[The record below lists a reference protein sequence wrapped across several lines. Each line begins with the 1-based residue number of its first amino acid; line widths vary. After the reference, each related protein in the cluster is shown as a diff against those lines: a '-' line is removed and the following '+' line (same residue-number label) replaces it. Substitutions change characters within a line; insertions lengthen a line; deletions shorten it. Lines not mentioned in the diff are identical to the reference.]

1 MRTASALIAAA
12 AALALSAPAASA
24 TLTSAPAPVVVTEG
38 SEAPELTREELI
50 EAAIKASEAYEKKQT
65 PKTEAALREA
75 LEAWLADVTERMD
88 ELDAERDEA
97 GELPEEL
104 ADTEAELLEE
114 RVLLR
119 KLYKELPLDDV
130 SSHPLPTILT
140 EANVADEEA
149 EVTTAEAT
157 AAVLGEGA
165 EDADAD
171 AGAEDAGA
179 EAAEV
184 AAEEAAE
191 PVATERA
198 TAKTA
203 TAKTA
208 RATAEPTLRQRVV
221 TLADD
226 TTTSTTTSETT
237 TDTTT
242 TNTTTTSTTT
252 GTSTS
257 TTTSTT
263 SSATTS
269 GTATVLENRT
279 TEATTTRSSTST
291 SSSTSS
297 TTRTSTP
304 TSTTSTTRNDDL
316 AETGTPMLGL
326 IALGALLVVGGVFLT
341 RRGNE

>member
-38 SEAPELTREELI
+38 SEAPELTRTELI
-50 EAAIKASEAYEKKQT
+50 EAAIKASEAYAKKQT

-104 ADTEAELLEE
+104 ADAEAELLEE

-119 KLYKELPLDDV
+119 KLYKELPLDDA
-130 SSHPLPTILT
+130 STHPLPTILT

-157 AAVLGEGA
+157 AALLGEGA
-165 EDADAD
+165 EAEEADEAAGADA
-171 AGAEDAGA
+171 A
-179 EAAEV
+179 EA
-184 AAEEAAE
+184 AAEEAKE
-191 PVATERA
+191 PVAAEL
-198 TAKTA
+198 A

-242 TNTTTTSTTT
+242 TNTSTTSTTT
-252 GTSTS
+252 TG
-257 TTTSTT
+257 TSTT

>member
-24 TLTSAPAPVVVTEG
+24 TMTSSPAPVVLTEG

-50 EAAIKASEAYEKKQT
+50 EAAIKASEAYAKKQT

-75 LEAWLADVTERMD
+75 LEAWLEDVTERMD
-88 ELDAERDEA
+88 ELDAKRDEA

-119 KLYKELPLDDV
+119 KLYKELPLADA
-130 SSHPLPTILT
+130 STHPLPTILT
-140 EANVADEEA
+140 EANVAEEEA
-149 EVTTAEAT
+149 EVTTAVAT
-157 AAVLGEGA
+157 A
-165 EDADAD
+165 
-171 AGAEDAGA
+171 
-179 EAAEV
+179 
-184 AAEEAAE
+184 
-191 PVATERA
+191 
-198 TAKTA
+198 
-203 TAKTA
+203 
-208 RATAEPTLRQRVV
+208 AEPTLRQRVV

-226 TTTSTTTSETT
+226 TTTSNTTTSETT
-237 TDTTT
+237 TGTATDTTT
-242 TNTTTTSTTT
+242 TNTTTNTTTSTTT

-257 TTTSTT
+257 TTT
-263 SSATTS
+263 SATTS

-279 TEATTTRSSTST
+279 TEATTTRSSTSS

-304 TSTTSTTRNDDL
+304 TSTTSTTRSDDL

-341 RRGNE
+341 RRGNK

>member
-24 TLTSAPAPVVVTEG
+24 TLTSSPAPVVLTEG

-50 EAAIKASEAYEKKQT
+50 EAAIKASEAYAKKQT

-75 LEAWLADVTERMD
+75 LEAWLEDVTERMD

-97 GELPEEL
+97 GELPQEL
-104 ADTEAELLEE
+104 ADAEAELLEE

-119 KLYKELPLDDV
+119 KLYKELPLDDA
-130 SSHPLPTILT
+130 STHPLPTILT
-140 EANVADEEA
+140 EANVAEEEA

-157 AAVLGEGA
+157 AA
-165 EDADAD
+165 
-171 AGAEDAGA
+171 
-179 EAAEV
+179 
-184 AAEEAAE
+184 
-191 PVATERA
+191 
-198 TAKTA
+198 
-203 TAKTA
+203 
-208 RATAEPTLRQRVV
+208 EPTLRQRVV
-221 TLADD
+221 TLEDE
-226 TTTSTTTSETT
+226 TTTSNTTTSETT
-237 TDTTT
+237 TGTATDTTTTNTT

-257 TTTSTT
+257 TTT
-263 SSATTS
+263 SATTS

-279 TEATTTRSSTST
+279 TEATTTRTSTSS

-304 TSTTSTTRNDDL
+304 TSTTSTTRSDDL

-326 IALGALLVVGGVFLT
+326 IALGALLVVGGVFLV
-341 RRGNE
+341 RRGNK

>member
-50 EAAIKASEAYEKKQT
+50 EAAIKASEAYAKKQT

-104 ADTEAELLEE
+104 ADAEAELLEE

-157 AAVLGEGA
+157 AALLGEGA
-165 EDADAD
+165 EAEADEADEAAGADA
-171 AGAEDAGA
+171 A
-179 EAAEV
+179 EA

-191 PVATERA
+191 PVATER
-198 TAKTA
+198 A

-226 TTTSTTTSETT
+226 TTTSTTSETT

-242 TNTTTTSTTT
+242 TNTSTTSTTT
-252 GTSTS
+252 TG
-257 TTTSTT
+257 TSTT

>member
-24 TLTSAPAPVVVTEG
+24 TLTSAPAPVVLTED

-50 EAAIKASEAYEKKQT
+50 EAAIKASEAYAKKQT

-119 KLYKELPLDDV
+119 KLYKELPLDDA
-130 SSHPLPTILT
+130 STHPLPTILT

-157 AAVLGEGA
+157 AALLGEGA
-165 EDADAD
+165 EAEADEADEAAGADA
-171 AGAEDAGA
+171 A
-179 EAAEV
+179 EA

-198 TAKTA
+198 AAKT
-203 TAKTA
+203 K

-242 TNTTTTSTTT
+242 TNTSTTSTTT
-252 GTSTS
+252 TG
-257 TTTSTT
+257 TSTT

>member
-1 MRTASALIAAA
+1 M
-12 AALALSAPAASA
+12 
-24 TLTSAPAPVVVTEG
+24 TSSPAPVVLTEG

-50 EAAIKASEAYEKKQT
+50 EAAIKASEAYAKKQT

-104 ADTEAELLEE
+104 ADAEAELLEE

-149 EVTTAEAT
+149 EVTTAEA
-157 AAVLGEGA
+157 
-165 EDADAD
+165 
-171 AGAEDAGA
+171 
-179 EAAEV
+179 

-198 TAKTA
+198 TAKTT

-242 TNTTTTSTTT
+242 TNTSTTSTTTT
-252 GTSTS
+252 GTST
-257 TTTSTT
+257 TT
-263 SSATTS
+263 SATTS

>member
-24 TLTSAPAPVVVTEG
+24 TITSSPAPLVLTEG

-50 EAAIKASEAYEKKQT
+50 EAAINASEAYAKKQT

-75 LEAWLADVTERMD
+75 LEAWLEDVTERMD

-97 GELPEEL
+97 GELPQEL
-104 ADTEAELLEE
+104 ADAEAELLEE

-119 KLYKELPLDDV
+119 KLYKELPLDDA
-130 SSHPLPTILT
+130 STHPLPTILT
-140 EANVADEEA
+140 EANVAEEEA

-157 AAVLGEGA
+157 AA
-165 EDADAD
+165 
-171 AGAEDAGA
+171 
-179 EAAEV
+179 
-184 AAEEAAE
+184 
-191 PVATERA
+191 
-198 TAKTA
+198 
-203 TAKTA
+203 
-208 RATAEPTLRQRVV
+208 EPTLRQRVV
-221 TLADD
+221 TLEDE
-226 TTTSTTTSETT
+226 TTTSNTTTSETT
-237 TDTTT
+237 TGTATDTTT
-242 TNTTTTSTTT
+242 TNTTTNTTTANMTTT

-257 TTTSTT
+257 TTT
-263 SSATTS
+263 SATTS

-304 TSTTSTTRNDDL
+304 TSTTSTTRSDDL

-341 RRGNE
+341 RRGNK

>member
-1 MRTASALIAAA
+1 M
-12 AALALSAPAASA
+12 
-24 TLTSAPAPVVVTEG
+24 VTEG

-50 EAAIKASEAYEKKQT
+50 EAAIKASEAYAKKQT

-149 EVTTAEAT
+149 EVTTAEA
-157 AAVLGEGA
+157 
-165 EDADAD
+165 
-171 AGAEDAGA
+171 
-179 EAAEV
+179 

-198 TAKTA
+198 TAKTT

-242 TNTTTTSTTT
+242 TNTSTTSTTTT
-252 GTSTS
+252 GTST
-257 TTTSTT
+257 TT
-263 SSATTS
+263 SATTS

>member
-24 TLTSAPAPVVVTEG
+24 TLTSSPAPVVLTEG

-50 EAAIKASEAYEKKQT
+50 EAAIKASDAYAKKQT
-65 PKTEAALREA
+65 PETEAALREA
-75 LEAWLADVTERMD
+75 LEAWLEDVTERMD

-119 KLYKELPLDDV
+119 KLYKELPLDDA
-130 SSHPLPTILT
+130 STHPLPTILT

-157 AAVLGEGA
+157 A
-165 EDADAD
+165 
-171 AGAEDAGA
+171 
-179 EAAEV
+179 
-184 AAEEAAE
+184 EEAAE

-203 TAKTA
+203 TAKTK

-242 TNTTTTSTTT
+242 TNTSTTSTTT
-252 GTSTS
+252 TG
-257 TTTSTT
+257 TSTT

>member
-12 AALALSAPAASA
+12 AALVLSAPAASA
-24 TLTSAPAPVVVTEG
+24 TLTSSPAPVVLTEG

-50 EAAIKASEAYEKKQT
+50 EAAIKASEAYAKKQT

-119 KLYKELPLDDV
+119 KLYKELPLDDA
-130 SSHPLPTILT
+130 STHPLPTILT

-171 AGAEDAGA
+171 AGAEAAGA

-191 PVATERA
+191 PVATER
-198 TAKTA
+198 A

-226 TTTSTTTSETT
+226 TTTSETTTSETT

-252 GTSTS
+252 GTPTS
-257 TTTSTT
+257 TTT
-263 SSATTS
+263 SATTS

-279 TEATTTRSSTST
+279 TEATTTRSSTSS

-304 TSTTSTTRNDDL
+304 TSTTSTTRSDDL

>member
-24 TLTSAPAPVVVTEG
+24 TLTSSPAPVVLTEG

-50 EAAIKASEAYEKKQT
+50 EAAIKASEAYAKKQT

-75 LEAWLADVTERMD
+75 LEAWLQDVTERMD
-88 ELDAERDEA
+88 ELDAERDEV

-119 KLYKELPLDDV
+119 KLYKELPLDDA
-130 SSHPLPTILT
+130 STHPLPTILT
-140 EANVADEEA
+140 EANVA
-149 EVTTAEAT
+149 EAT
-157 AAVLGEGA
+157 AAVRSEDEETVDA
-165 EDADAD
+165 ETNT
-171 AGAEDAGA
+171 ET
-179 EAAEV
+179 EALDEV
-184 AAEEAAE
+184 AE

-198 TAKTA
+198 A
-203 TAKTA
+203 
-208 RATAEPTLRQRVV
+208 AEPTLRQRVV

-226 TTTSTTTSETT
+226 TTTSETT

-263 SSATTS
+263 TSATTS

-279 TEATTTRSSTST
+279 TEATTTRSSTSS

-304 TSTTSTTRNDDL
+304 TSTTSTTRSDDL